1 MLIYTGIGSR
11 ATPHNIM
18 SIMTTIAVYLDS
30 EGYILRSGGA
40 DGADTAFAIGATQ
53 QEIYIPWKNFNN
65 VVNGIHDGNVDEGMI
80 LASQLHPAWERCSF
94 GAKKLHSRNTFQIL
108 GPKPISNPIKTKFV
122 VCYTQNAEIKGG
134 TATAIKLAMQNNIPV
149 FNLGQ
154 YDNFQ
159 DFVGEFESLEDCIMN
174 DFGEFLTEVS
184 TNFS

>member
-1 MLIYTGIGSR
+1 MLYTGIGSR
-11 ATPHNIM
+11 ETPHHILTLMTEIAKILDNI
-18 SIMTTIAVYLDS
+18 
-30 EGYILRSGGA
+30 GYTLRSGGA
-40 DGADTAFAIGATQ
+40 DGADTAFALGSSRH
-53 QEIYIPWKNFNN
+53 EIYIPWKNFNK
-65 VVNGIHDGNVDEGMI
+65 VVDGIYTGNVDEGMI
-80 LASQLHPAWERCSF
+80 LASQLHPAWHRCSY

-108 GPKPISNPIKTKFV
+108 GPNPISNPIKTKFV